1 MAEERNGT
9 IGRLENEVIFTSFK
23 KTDSY
28 FKRKL
33 KFSFPI
39 SESESVT
46 SGRKPRQV
54 VNKKKFLR
62 QLKIENFEDFE
73 N

>member
-46 SGRKPRQV
+46 AVGSLDKWLT
-54 VNKKKFLR
+54 KKSF
-62 QLKIENFEDFE
+62 
-73 N
+73 